1 MDLNSIV
8 NFKGYSYEFKGEI
21 VVLNTTLNNVRGVF
35 KEELNFEEDADN
47 IIDTIQNKAKL
58 LENITAE
65 TIIQAVE
72 AESGEKI
79 KKVKPVSVS
88 FDFAEPDDEE
98 CSVDLYVKCG
108 KLFGGFTA
116 HIRISNNGESI
127 KMVGLS

>member
-47 IIDTIQNKAKL
+47 IIATIQNKAKL

-72 AESGEKI
+72 TETGEKI

-88 FDFAEPDDEE
+88 FDFAEPDEE
-98 CSVDLYVKCG
+98 DCSVDLYVKCG

-116 HIRISNNGESI
+116 HIRISNNGENI
-127 KMVGLS
+127 RMIGLS

>member
-1 MDLNSIV
+1 MDMESIL

-35 KEELNFEEDADN
+35 KEELNFNEDADN
-47 IIDTIQNKAKL
+47 IIATIQNKAKL

-65 TIIQAVE
+65 AIIQAVE

-88 FDFAEPDDEE
+88 FDFAEPDEE
-98 CSVDLYVKCG
+98 DCSVDLYVKCG